1 VVRRDS
7 DDVVGFVHIRDLLA
21 PDVPGGRAATVGAL
35 AREVKRLPGTKK
47 VLSALSEMRRE
58 GHHLAIVEDEYGGT
72 DGIVTLEDLI
82 EELIGEI
89 RDEYDEA
96 GADPGRPGGP
106 AEVDGLLNLDDLF
119 EQTGLRLPEGPY
131 ETAAGW
137 AMWKLGRLPLRGDTL
152 TAATEGG
159 AAEWTVEVLDLDGR
173 RASRLRVVPPP
184 EIEPDPALPR
194 TPLTPAERG
203 SAAVS
208 GPARP

>member
-1 VVRRDS
+1 V
-7 DDVVGFVHIRDLLA
+7 
-21 PDVPGGRAATVGAL
+21 
-35 AREVKRLPGTKK
+35 LP
-47 VLSALSEMRRE
+47 ALSEMRRE

-96 GADPGRPGGP
+96 GAAPGRPGGP

-152 TAATEGG
+152 TAAPEG
-159 AAEWTVEVLDLDGR
+159 AEDEWTVEVLDLDGR

-184 EIEPDPALPR
+184 ETEPGPALLPDA
-194 TPLTPAERG
+194 PLTPPEPG

-208 GPARP
+208 GPARR